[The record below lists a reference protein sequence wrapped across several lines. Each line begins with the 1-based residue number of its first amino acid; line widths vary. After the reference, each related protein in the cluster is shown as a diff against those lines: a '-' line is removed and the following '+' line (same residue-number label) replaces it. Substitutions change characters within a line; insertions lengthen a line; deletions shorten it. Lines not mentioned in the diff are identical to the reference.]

1 MRTNLGAVCTD
12 ISYGVTTSAADNR
25 FGPRLLRITDIGANG
40 VDWDRVPGCFI
51 SEVER
56 RKSALEDGDIVI
68 ARTGGTVG
76 KSFLVEN
83 PPNSVFASY
92 LIRLKPNRTVVLP
105 EYLNLFLGSASYWN
119 QLRAAA
125 MGAAQPNVN
134 STTLSAIEINVP
146 STEEQAL
153 MISPLKAQLASIEK
167 ASRAAEAQL
176 LEVSQLANAFVEHS
190 LTAEVT
196 TQRNIGDVLDEV
208 KQGIGKTWNEFPVL
222 GATRD
227 GLAAA
232 KEPPG
237 KHAVKYKPAFHGTVF
252 YNPMRIMI
260 GSIAF
265 VDDDDEPGITS
276 PDYVVLR
283 GREGAV
289 DSRWFYYWLR
299 SPLGIQCINTLARGA
314 VRERM
319 LFNRLA
325 GGTIELP
332 SYSAQQKASLALKE
346 LKCLRAAVQKN
357 LEEINSLSE
366 KILAQ
371 AFED

>member
-1 MRTNLGAVCTD
+1 MGCAGDQKGRWNECTAKHWLSCTDHARCQRKVVWHMRTNLGAVCTD

-227 GLAAA
+227 
-232 KEPPG
+232 
-237 KHAVKYKPAFHGTVF
+237 
-252 YNPMRIMI
+252 
-260 GSIAF
+260 
-265 VDDDDEPGITS
+265 
-276 PDYVVLR
+276 
-283 GREGAV
+283 
-289 DSRWFYYWLR
+289 
-299 SPLGIQCINTLARGA
+299 
-314 VRERM
+314 
-319 LFNRLA
+319 
-325 GGTIELP
+325 
-332 SYSAQQKASLALKE
+332 
-346 LKCLRAAVQKN
+346 
-357 LEEINSLSE
+357 
-366 KILAQ
+366 
-371 AFED
+371 